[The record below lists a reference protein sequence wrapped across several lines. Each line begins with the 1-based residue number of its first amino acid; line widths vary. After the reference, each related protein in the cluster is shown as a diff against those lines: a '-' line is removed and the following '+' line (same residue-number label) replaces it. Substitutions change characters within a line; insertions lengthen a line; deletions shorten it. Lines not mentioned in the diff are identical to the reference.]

1 MRSVIFD
8 YNGKQVKKH
17 PFLLVYGG
25 NVRVLP
31 KIYKKITV
39 KVTQVIFV
47 SNNSCYYVE
56 AI

>member
-1 MRSVIFD
+1 M
-8 YNGKQVKKH
+8 
-17 PFLLVYGG
+17 LLYGG